1 MDQSRIFRD
10 VASGSFILFRY
21 KDAREILGD
30 NTLWKDPEKAEPAAV
45 LLKSFKPES
54 PGNDYN
60 ASMLWLDGAEHSRVR
75 GPFAKSFL
83 KRVSTSRATVEAVI
97 EGHLETLGSRESF
110 DAIADYAA
118 QIPLDVILAFIGA
131 NREDLPL
138 VRPWAAALN
147 KVFQPQRTPHDNA
160 EMAAAMA
167 SLGTYIDGL
176 IAERRKTPCDD
187 LVSDIA
193 GGDHAL
199 TNSEIRVNC
208 IGLITG
214 GILTTTDLIGNA
226 IRLFLLNPPERQK
239 LLANPSLINAAIEE
253 ALRLEPPVE
262 GAQRVASRDL
272 AFGGCPVKET
282 QVVVAWIP
290 AANKDAETFESPER
304 FDIER
309 GNVGHLSFGGGAH
322 ICLGAPLARLE
333 AQIAIL
339 KLLQRFPRLRF
350 SEPDAPPKWRPTPFF
365 HGLEELRV
373 AVN

>member
-10 VASGSFILFRY
+10 AASGSFILLRY
-21 KDAREILGD
+21 RDAREILAD
-30 NTLWKDPEKAEPAAV
+30 NTLWKDPAKAEPAAV
-45 LLKSFKPES
+45 LVKSFKPES
-54 PGNDYN
+54 PGDDYN
-60 ASMLWLDGAEHSRVR
+60 ASMLWLDGAAHARVR
-75 GPFAKSFL
+75 GPFARSFL
-83 KRVSTSRATVEAVI
+83 KRVSTSRATIEAIVERQ
-97 EGHLETLGSRESF
+97 LETLGARESF

-118 QIPLDVILAFIGA
+118 QIPVDVILAFIGA

-147 KVFQPQRTPHDNA
+147 KVFQPQRTPQDNA

-176 IAERRKTPCDD
+176 VAERRKRPHDD
-187 LVSDIA
+187 LVSDIV
-193 GGDHAL
+193 GGDHGL
-199 TNSEIRVNC
+199 TDSQIRVNC

-226 IRLFLLNPPERQK
+226 IRLFLLNLPERQK
-239 LLANPSLINAAIEE
+239 LLAKPSLINDAIEE

-282 QVVVAWIP
+282 QVVAAWIP
-290 AANKDAETFESPER
+290 TVNKDAEIFESPER
-304 FDIER
+304 FNIGR
-309 GNVGHLSFGGGAH
+309 GKVPHLSFGGGAH
-322 ICLGAPLARLE
+322 VCLGAPLARLE
-333 AQIAIL
+333 AQIAVL

-350 SEPDAPPKWRPTPFF
+350 LEPDAPPKWRPTPFF
-365 HGLEELRV
+365 HGLEDLRV